1 MDPNTSSTNR
11 ESDNTRNE
19 DVPPLTDKPR
29 SGEEASKSS
38 PPLTRQDIPAIVSAV
53 IAAAFPKAKAL
64 PSNQSSSSAT
74 SADLG
79 ENGE

>member
-29 SGEEASKSS
+29 LGEEASKSS
-38 PPLTRQDIPAIVSAV
+38 PPLTRQDVSAV

-64 PSNQSSSSAT
+64 SSNQSSSSAT